1 MKKSILAIAFCVLV
15 TQSAFSQGYSAASFL
30 ELGIGARAMAMGGAY
45 VAVANDGSAFYWNPA
60 GISTLL
66 RSELFG
72 MYASLFNSL
81 ENHFQIGFTRPLYGA
96 GAISIN
102 WIRLTVPR
110 IANYDSENLKLT
122 YGERIAESTNA
133 QELGIE
139 TWQELQQLGIGLTD
153 LPLGFSD
160 FKNDALIISLA
171 KLNAFN
177 LDFGWQYFILPISI
191 PFGVNFK
198 LIRQSLFQHTASGFG
213 IDVGGMLRF
222 GLDDLM
228 DNSKLGKMAFAFSA
242 MDVFNTK
249 ITWNTDSRHADRIRR
264 TVYLGVSY
272 FQPLTLLNSQLTFSY
287 ALKNKFKNTHHFG
300 IEYLY
305 YNRLAVRFGVDN
317 SQFTAGIGLKLSV
330 FRIDY
335 AYRGHELGG
344 SHRISTAIQ
353 L

>member
-1 MKKSILAIAFCVLV
+1 MKKIGLIVIFCMALV
-15 TQSAFSQGYSAASFL
+15 AKGNTQGYSAASFL
-30 ELGIGARAMAMGGAY
+30 ELGIGARAMAMGGAF

-66 RSELFG
+66 RSEVFG

-96 GAISIN
+96 GAISVN

-110 IANYDSENLKLT
+110 IANYDSENLRLT

-133 QELGIE
+133 QELGVE

-171 KLNAFN
+171 KLNAIN

-191 PFGVNFK
+191 PMGVNFK

-228 DNSKLGKMAFAFSA
+228 DNSKLGKMAIAFSA

-264 TVYLGVSY
+264 TVYVGASY
-272 FQPLTLLNSQLTFSY
+272 FQPLTVLNSQLTISY

-300 IEYLY
+300 VEYLY

-317 SQFTAGIGLKLSV
+317 SQFTAGVGLKLSV

>member
-1 MKKSILAIAFCVLV
+1 MKRLAILFLVLMV
-15 TQSAFSQGYSAASFL
+15 WVSHPRAQGYSAASFL
-30 ELGIGARAMAMGGAY
+30 ELGIGARAMAMGGAF
-45 VAVANDGSAFYWNPA
+45 VAVADDGSAFYWNPA
-60 GISTLL
+60 GVSTLL
-66 RSELFG
+66 RSEVFG

-133 QELGIE
+133 QELGVE

-160 FKNDALIISLA
+160 FVNDALIISLA

-177 LDFGWQYFILPISI
+177 LDFGWQYFILPVSL
-191 PFGVNFK
+191 PLGVNFK
-198 LIRQSLFQHTASGFG
+198 LIRQSLFQHSASGFG
-213 IDVGGMLRF
+213 IDIGGMFKF

-228 DNSKLGKMAFAFSA
+228 DNSKLGKMALAFSA

-272 FQPLTLLNSQLTFSY
+272 FQPLTTLNSQLTFSY
-287 ALKNKFKNTHHFG
+287 AMKNKFKNTHHFG
-300 IEYLY
+300 LEYVY

-317 SQFTAGIGLKLSV
+317 AQFTAGVGLKLSV

>member
-1 MKKSILAIAFCVLV
+1 MKRIILAFCIIIGMNI
-15 TQSAFSQGYSAASFL
+15 TIHAQGYSAASFL
-30 ELGIGARAMAMGGAY
+30 ELGIGARAMAMGGAF
-45 VAVANDGSAFYWNPA
+45 VAVADDGSAFYWNPA
-60 GISTLL
+60 GVSTLL
-66 RSELFG
+66 RSEVFG

-110 IANYDSENLKLT
+110 IANYDSENLRLT

-133 QELGIE
+133 QELGVE

-177 LDFGWQYFILPISI
+177 LDFGWQYFILPVSMPIGI
-191 PFGVNFK
+191 NFK
-198 LIRQSLFQHTASGFG
+198 LIRQSLFQHSASGFG
-213 IDVGGMLRF
+213 FDVGWMFKF

-228 DNSKLGKMAFAFSA
+228 DNSKLGKIAFAFSA

-264 TVYLGVSY
+264 TVYAGVSY
-272 FQPLTLLNSQLTFSY
+272 FQPLTALNSQLTFSY

-300 IEYLY
+300 VEYVY
-305 YNRLAVRFGVDN
+305 YNRLAVQFGVDN
-317 SQFTAGIGLKLSV
+317 SQFTAGVGIQLSI
-330 FRIDY
+330 FRINY